1 MALRAVCAAAAISV
15 KTAQSISSVSYT
27 VMPGHAPGI
36 HVRVSLTK
44 GRGPGQ
50 ARRQR
55 GSYSLRG
62 VGPDFRRLGKFG
74 HGALFVVD
82 QEEQVKVPDGRSAT
96 GTFDDRL
103 PPFFVVRLSRRLD
116 RRPDID
122 TRAGLAIKLKE
133 EVLAQQF
140 LVIAPLWNNVAR
152 LLGDLLTTPS
162 FRRIEFNQLEN
173 HLDLARYFCRRA
185 TSM

>member
-1 MALRAVCAAAAISV
+1 
-15 KTAQSISSVSYT
+15 
-27 VMPGHAPGI
+27 MPGRAPGI
-36 HVRVSLTK
+36 HVFVSLTS
-44 GRGPGQ
+44 GRGPRQ
-50 ARRQR
+50 ARLRPSR
-55 GSYSLRG
+55 YSLRG

-74 HGALFVVD
+74 HRALFIID
-82 QEEQVKVPDGRSAT
+82 EQKQVKIPDRRSAP

-116 RRPDID
+116 GRPDID
-122 TRAGLAIKLKE
+122 TRAGLTIELKK

-140 LVIAPLWNNVAR
+140 LVVAPLWNDVAR

-162 FRRIEFNQLEN
+162 FRRMEFNQLKN
-173 HLDLARYFCRRA
+173 HFDLSCFFCRCA